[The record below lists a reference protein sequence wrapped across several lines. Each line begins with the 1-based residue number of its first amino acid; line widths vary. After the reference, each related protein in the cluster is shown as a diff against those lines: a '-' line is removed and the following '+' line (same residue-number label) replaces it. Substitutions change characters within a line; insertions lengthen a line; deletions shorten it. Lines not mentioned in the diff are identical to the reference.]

1 MTENKFSPDYVKS
14 LEFQLNQK
22 TRGRFSPLAAKEF
35 IDILEQW
42 LPPAAESS
50 PMDPEDINYCAGYNT
65 YKAQILE
72 NLRWVK

>member
-1 MTENKFSPDYVKS
+1 MIEPEYLKS

-22 TRGRFSPLAAKEF
+22 TGGRFSPLTAKKF

-42 LPPAAESS
+42 LPPAEK
-50 PMDPEDINYCAGYNT
+50 PTNPDDKEYYAGYNA

-72 NLRWVK
+72 NLR